1 MGIGVEMIRSKLASN
16 YCNPVYTTC
25 KICSW
30 FKYYII
36 LIIIVNGR
44 QFVRTVIIYTYVH
57 VFEFMPCLAF
67 LSNIY
72 PKSDFFVLSVW
83 KCYVIFFDCFVL
95 SQF

>member
-16 YCNPVYTTC
+16 YCNPVYITC

-44 QFVRTVIIYTYVH
+44 QFVGTVIIYTYVH
-57 VFEFMPCLAF
+57 VFEFMIMFGLF
-67 LSNIY
+67 VQY

-83 KCYVIFFDCFVL
+83 KCYVIIFDCFVW